1 MLSAAPPGFL
11 TAARAGPP
19 SAQDITNDK
28 LAKKPIPPKAATNPG
43 WEAPRPPFRQR
54 RELGPLATTKNTKA
68 TTQKNPAASAVV
80 TMTAAAVAV
89 EAEAVIPSAVAT
101 AAAAE
106 AMEITKQK
114 ERFSC

>member
-11 TAARAGPP
+11 TAARVGPP

-68 TTQKNPAASAVV
+68 TALHNTGGGLQWVGQSG
-80 TMTAAAVAV
+80 
-89 EAEAVIPSAVAT
+89 EANLKPDQELLAGSL
-101 AAAAE
+101 
-106 AMEITKQK
+106 
-114 ERFSC
+114 

>member
-68 TTQKNPAASAVV
+68 TALHNTGGGLQWVGQSG
-80 TMTAAAVAV
+80 
-89 EAEAVIPSAVAT
+89 EANLKPEQELLAGSL
-101 AAAAE
+101 
-106 AMEITKQK
+106 
-114 ERFSC
+114 

>member
-28 LAKKPIPPKAATNPG
+28 LARKPIPPKAATNPG

-68 TTQKNPAASAVV
+68 TALHNTGGGLQWVGQSG
-80 TMTAAAVAV
+80 
-89 EAEAVIPSAVAT
+89 EANLKPDQELLAGSL
-101 AAAAE
+101 
-106 AMEITKQK
+106 
-114 ERFSC
+114 

>member
-11 TAARAGPP
+11 TAARVGPP

-68 TTQKNPAASAVV
+68 TALHNTGGGLQWVGQSG
-80 TMTAAAVAV
+80 
-89 EAEAVIPSAVAT
+89 EANLKPDQELLAGLL
-101 AAAAE
+101 
-106 AMEITKQK
+106 Q
-114 ERFSC
+114 

>member
-11 TAARAGPP
+11 TAARVGPP

-28 LAKKPIPPKAATNPG
+28 LARKPIPPKAATNPGWEARRPHRNPG

-68 TTQKNPAASAVV
+68 TALHNTGGGLQWVGQSG
-80 TMTAAAVAV
+80 
-89 EAEAVIPSAVAT
+89 EANLKPDQELLAGSL
-101 AAAAE
+101 
-106 AMEITKQK
+106 
-114 ERFSC
+114 

>member
-68 TTQKNPAASAVV
+68 TALHNTGGGLQWVGQSG
-80 TMTAAAVAV
+80 
-89 EAEAVIPSAVAT
+89 EANLKPDQELLAGSL
-101 AAAAE
+101 
-106 AMEITKQK
+106 
-114 ERFSC
+114 